1 MGSRLQMGRLTIKQ
15 KIIAYS
21 SSIILGVII
30 LCGLI
35 VYLVNKNQDTL
46 IHNRARVL
54 INNCIYEANQGDY
67 TNLEEYSYLVINL
80 RGEVIHLGQKNDL
93 LQSSIDMKTVT
104 GNSYGSQ
111 KNKNYIYSAPI
122 LENELQVGTIFVQI
136 PYEKLIEK
144 PYYCI
149 GIMIAVSIVLL
160 IIVIQ
165 FIRFLNQDILIPI
178 RQVHQSTKKIREG
191 DLLERVHYDYD
202 GEIGTLC
209 HDFEGLRDELAY
221 SIQNERRLKEKEK
234 LLLAYISH
242 DLRTPIATI
251 SGYVEGIHMGIVKGD
266 GVQEY
271 TSIILKKITM
281 LNGLIDDIL
290 EHTKAQLHEF
300 DIKRT
305 ECYSKEFFTSIVEEF
320 KEDVRKK
327 GLEFKCNEIP
337 NLLISIDQK
346 RIRQVLQNL
355 IGNAMKFTEKGTIS
369 IRFRYEDGKLFIAV
383 HDTGI
388 GIPATDQTMIFEA
401 FYRGEKAR
409 TLNVPG
415 SGLGLSIAQYIVS
428 QHGGRIYCDSVLNE
442 GTTMEFYVP
451 VA

>member
-1 MGSRLQMGRLTIKQ
+1 MGRLTIKQ
-15 KIIAYS
+15 KIIAYLG
-21 SSIILGVII
+21 SIILGIVI

-54 INNCIYEANQGDY
+54 MNNCIYEANQGDY
-67 TNLEEYSYLVINL
+67 TFLKEYSYLVI
-80 RGEVIHLGQKNDL
+80 DL
-93 LQSSIDMKTVT
+93 SGKLIQSNPQNGLIQGSIDMKTVT
-104 GNSYGSQ
+104 GNSYGNQ
-111 KNKNYIYSAPI
+111 KNENYVFSAPL
-122 LENELQVGTIFVQI
+122 LENELQMGTIFVQI
-136 PYEKLIEK
+136 PYEILIEK
-144 PYYCI
+144 PYYLI
-149 GIMIAVSIVLL
+149 GIMVAVSVILL
-160 IIVIQ
+160 ITIFR
-165 FIRFLNQDILIPI
+165 FIRFLNQDILVPI

-202 GEIGTLC
+202 GEIGMLC

-251 SGYVEGIHMGIVKGD
+251 SGYVEGIHTGLVKD
-266 GVQEY
+266 DRVQEY

-290 EHTKAQLHEF
+290 EHSKAQLHEF
-300 DIKRT
+300 DIQKS
-305 ECYSKEFFTSIVEEF
+305 ECYSKEFFTSIVAES
-320 KEDVRKK
+320 KEDVMKK

-337 NLLISIDQK
+337 NLLLMIDQK
-346 RIRQVLQNL
+346 RIRQVVQNL
-355 IGNAMKFTEKGTIS
+355 LGNAMKFTEKGIIS
-369 IRFRYEDGKLFIAV
+369 IRFHYEEGKLFIAV

-388 GIPATDQTMIFEA
+388 GIPATDQAMVFEA

-415 SGLGLSIAQYIVS
+415 SGLGLSITKYIVS
-428 QHGGRIYCDSVLNE
+428 QHGGRIFCDSVLNE
-442 GTTMEFYVP
+442 GTTMEFYIP

>member
-1 MGSRLQMGRLTIKQ
+1 MGSLTIKQ
-15 KIIAYS
+15 RVIAYS
-21 SSIILGVII
+21 GSILLGIVM
-30 LCGLI
+30 LGGLI

-54 INNCIYEANQGDY
+54 MSNCIYDANQGDY
-67 TNLEEYSYLVINL
+67 TSLEEYTYLVINL
-80 RGEVIHLGQKNDL
+80 SGEVIHTNQNSMI
-93 LQSSIDMKTVT
+93 QSLIDMKTVT
-104 GNSYGSQ
+104 GNSYTTP
-111 KNKNYIYSAPI
+111 KNEKYVYSAP
-122 LENELQVGTIFVQI
+122 LLDNGLQVGTIFVQI
-136 PYEKLIEK
+136 PYNKLIEK
-144 PYYCI
+144 PYYI
-149 GIMIAVSIVLL
+149 ISIMVAVNTGLL
-160 IIVIQ
+160 ITILR
-165 FIRFLNQDILIPI
+165 FIRFINQDILAPL
-178 RQVHQSTKKIREG
+178 RQVHLSTKKIREG
-191 DLLERVHYDYD
+191 DLQERVCYDYE

-209 HDFEGLRDELAY
+209 HDFEALRDELAY

-251 SGYVEGIHMGIVKGD
+251 SGYVEGIHTGLVKED
-266 GVQEY
+266 RVQEY
-271 TSIILKKITM
+271 TSIILKKISM
-281 LNGLIDDIL
+281 LNGLIEDIL
-290 EHTKAQLHEF
+290 EHSKAQLHEF
-300 DIKRT
+300 DIQKV
-305 ECYSKEFFTSIVEEF
+305 ECYSEEFFTSIVVEA

-337 NLLISIDQK
+337 NLLIMIDQK

-355 IGNAMKFTEKGTIS
+355 IDNAMKFTEEGTIS
-369 IRFRYEDGKLFIAV
+369 LCFHYNKGKLFIAI

-388 GIPATDQTMIFEA
+388 GIPATDQAMIYEA

-428 QHGGRIYCDSVLNE
+428 QHGGRIFCDSVLNE
-442 GTTMEFYVP
+442 GTTMEFYIP